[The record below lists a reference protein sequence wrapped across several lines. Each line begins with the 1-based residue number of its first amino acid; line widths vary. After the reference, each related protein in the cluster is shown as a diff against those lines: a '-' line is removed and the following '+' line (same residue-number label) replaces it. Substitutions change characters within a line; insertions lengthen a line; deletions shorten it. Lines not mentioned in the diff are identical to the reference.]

1 MYVINDNVLDEIRD
15 RADIVDLIGE
25 YVDLKRSGSNY
36 MGLCPFHSEKTPSF
50 SVSPSKSIFK
60 CFGCGVGGDVITF
73 VMKRENLSFPDAVEF
88 LADKYN
94 VRLEVYKDENKEA
107 REKRNRLYEI
117 NREAGLHFLKNYEAS
132 QKAQLY
138 LKNRMLSDKTIRSYG
153 IGYSKDSWTDLYDHL
168 TKMGYR
174 EDELLEL
181 NLISKS
187 KNGNYIDRFRDRVMF
202 PIINRNNRI
211 IGFGARAFGDEKPK
225 YLNSRE
231 TPIFHKGSNVFN
243 INIISRE
250 STRERIILVEGYMDV
265 ISLYNSGIN
274 YSVASLGTSLT
285 IDQANIIKKMAKDIY
300 ICYDSDSAG
309 INATSRAIDIF
320 LQAAVKPKIIEL
332 EGGLDPDDFIKKY
345 GIEGF
350 ENKIKSAISYI
361 EFKIKK
367 LKENF
372 NLEDSEGL
380 SNFTID
386 SAKILSSIK
395 NPIERDIFVK
405 DFSRKYNISYTAI
418 ENYINYLN
426 RNKLKEA
433 NREKFKVKKN
443 TNVVKS
449 NKARAQEELL
459 SYSLLDNDIY
469 KYIKNKIEVFYFTNA
484 MTRAVF
490 EEIPRLYEEEMEVRD
505 FLSLLESNRLIDK
518 EFVENILSIINDIHV
533 NDKIVD
539 ELINTIEG
547 NYLRDR
553 KNKILE
559 NIEKLQGEENKNLL
573 LEALKELQEINL
585 KLNELKEEGNYEWKF
600 KKQRINWGNK
610 GPAFKGW
617 KKRWK
622 TYLWRNRWCL
632 RKIWNWFWWYR
643 WIIQSLWKRRNKLSW

>member
-73 VMKRENLSFPDAVEF
+73 VMKRENLSFPEAVEF

-132 QKAQLY
+132 QKPQLY

-211 IGFGARAFGDEKPK
+211 IGFGARAFGDAKPK

-285 IDQANIIKKMAKDIY
+285 MDQANIIKKMARDIY

-380 SNFTID
+380 SNFTIE
-386 SAKILSSIK
+386 SSKILSSIK

-426 RNKLKEA
+426 RNKLKETK
-433 NREKFKVKKN
+433 REKFKVKKN

-469 KYIKNKIEVFYFTNA
+469 KYIRNKIEVFYFTNA

-490 EEIPRLYEEEMEVRD
+490 EEIPRLYEEEIEVRD

-518 EFVENILSIINDIHV
+518 EFVENLLSIINDIHV

-600 KKQRINWGNK
+600 KE
-610 GPAFKGW
+610 
-617 KKRWK
+617 
-622 TYLWRNRWCL
+622 
-632 RKIWNWFWWYR
+632 
-643 WIIQSLWKRRNKLSW
+643 

>member
-73 VMKRENLSFPDAVEF
+73 VMKRENLSFPEAVEF

-211 IGFGARAFGDEKPK
+211 IGFGARAFGDAKPK

-285 IDQANIIKKMAKDIY
+285 IDQANIIKKMARDIY

-320 LQAAVKPKIIEL
+320 LQASVKPKIIEL

-345 GIEGF
+345 GVEGF

-372 NLEDSEGL
+372 NLKDSEGL
-380 SNFTID
+380 SNFTIE

-433 NREKFKVKKN
+433 KREKFKVKKN

-469 KYIKNKIEVFYFTNA
+469 KYIRNKIEVFYFTNA

-490 EEIPRLYEEEMEVRD
+490 EEITRLYEEEMEVRD

-518 EFVENILSIINDIHV
+518 EFVGNILSIINDIHV

-600 KKQRINWGNK
+600 KE
-610 GPAFKGW
+610 
-617 KKRWK
+617 
-622 TYLWRNRWCL
+622 
-632 RKIWNWFWWYR
+632 
-643 WIIQSLWKRRNKLSW
+643 

>member
-73 VMKRENLSFPDAVEF
+73 IMKRENLSFPEAVEF

-117 NREAGLHFLKNYEAS
+117 NREAGLHFLKNYQAS

-174 EDELLEL
+174 EEELLEL

-211 IGFGARAFGDEKPK
+211 IGFGARAFGDAKPK

-285 IDQANIIKKMAKDIY
+285 IDQANIIKRMAKDIY
-300 ICYDSDSAG
+300 ICYDSDNAG

-320 LQAAVKPKIIEL
+320 LQASVKPKIIEL

-345 GIEGF
+345 GLEAF
-350 ENKIKSAISYI
+350 EKKIKSAISYI

-380 SNFTID
+380 SNFTIE

-405 DFSRKYNISYTAI
+405 DFSTKYNISYTAI

-433 NREKFKVKKN
+433 KREKVKVMKN
-443 TNVVKS
+443 INVVKS
-449 NKARAQEELL
+449 NKTRAQEELL

-490 EEIPRLYEEEMEVRD
+490 EETPRLFEEEMEIRD
-505 FLSLLESNRLIDK
+505 FLSILESNKLVTK
-518 EFVENILSIINDIHV
+518 EFVENIMSLISDIHV
-533 NDKIVD
+533 DDKIVD
-539 ELINTIEG
+539 ELIKTIER
-547 NYLRDR
+547 NYIQDR
-553 KNKILE
+553 KHKILE

-573 LEALKELQEINL
+573 LESLKELQEINL
-585 KLNELKEEGNYEWKF
+585 KLNELKEEGNYEWKY
-600 KKQRINWGNK
+600 KK
-610 GPAFKGW
+610 
-617 KKRWK
+617 
-622 TYLWRNRWCL
+622 
-632 RKIWNWFWWYR
+632 
-643 WIIQSLWKRRNKLSW
+643 

>member
-1 MYVINDNVLDEIRD
+1 MYVINDNVLNEIRD

-73 VMKRENLSFPDAVEF
+73 VMKRENLSFPEAVEF

-132 QKAQLY
+132 QKTQLY

-211 IGFGARAFGDEKPK
+211 IGFGARAFGDAKPK

-250 STRERIILVEGYMDV
+250 SSRERIILVEGYMDV

-285 IDQANIIKKMAKDIY
+285 IDQANIIKKMARDIY

-320 LQAAVKPKIIEL
+320 LQVSVKPKIIEL

-345 GIEGF
+345 GVEGF

-380 SNFTID
+380 SNFTIE

-426 RNKLKEA
+426 RNKLKETK
-433 NREKFKVKKN
+433 REKFKVKKN

-469 KYIKNKIEVFYFTNA
+469 KYIRNKIEVFYFTNA

-600 KKQRINWGNK
+600 KE
-610 GPAFKGW
+610 
-617 KKRWK
+617 
-622 TYLWRNRWCL
+622 
-632 RKIWNWFWWYR
+632 
-643 WIIQSLWKRRNKLSW
+643 

>member
-73 VMKRENLSFPDAVEF
+73 VMKRENLSFPEAVEF

-132 QKAQLY
+132 QKTQLY

-211 IGFGARAFGDEKPK
+211 IGFGARAFGDAKPK

-250 STRERIILVEGYMDV
+250 SSRERIILVEGYMDV

-320 LQAAVKPKIIEL
+320 LQASVKPKIIEL

-345 GIEGF
+345 GVEGF

-372 NLEDSEGL
+372 NLKDSEGL
-380 SNFTID
+380 SNFTIE

-585 KLNELKEEGNYEWKF
+585 KLNELKEEGNYE
-600 KKQRINWGNK
+600 
-610 GPAFKGW
+610 
-617 KKRWK
+617 
-622 TYLWRNRWCL
+622 
-632 RKIWNWFWWYR
+632 
-643 WIIQSLWKRRNKLSW
+643 

>member
-73 VMKRENLSFPDAVEF
+73 VMKRENLSFPEAVEF

-117 NREAGLHFLKNYEAS
+117 NREAGLHFLKNYQAS
-132 QKAQLY
+132 QKTQLY

-168 TKMGYR
+168 TKMGYK
-174 EDELLEL
+174 EEELLEL

-211 IGFGARAFGDEKPK
+211 IGFGARAFGDAKPK

-274 YSVASLGTSLT
+274 YSIASLGTSLT

-300 ICYDSDSAG
+300 ICYDSDNAG
-309 INATSRAIDIF
+309 INATLRAIDIF
-320 LQAAVKPKIIEL
+320 LQASVNPKIIEL

-345 GIEGF
+345 GVEGF

-380 SNFTID
+380 SNFTIE

-405 DFSRKYNISYTAI
+405 NFSRKYNISYTAI

-433 NREKFKVKKN
+433 KREKFKVKKN

-490 EEIPRLYEEEMEVRD
+490 EEIPRLYEEEMEVKD
-505 FLSLLESNRLIDK
+505 FLSLLESNRLIDR
-518 EFVENILSIINDIHV
+518 EFVENILSIINEIHV

-539 ELINTIEG
+539 ELINTIKG

-585 KLNELKEEGNYEWKF
+585 KLSELKEEGNYEWKF
-600 KKQRINWGNK
+600 KE
-610 GPAFKGW
+610 
-617 KKRWK
+617 
-622 TYLWRNRWCL
+622 
-632 RKIWNWFWWYR
+632 
-643 WIIQSLWKRRNKLSW
+643 

>member
-73 VMKRENLSFPDAVEF
+73 VMKRENLSFPEAVEF

-132 QKAQLY
+132 QKTQLY

-211 IGFGARAFGDEKPK
+211 IGFGARAFGDAKPK

-250 STRERIILVEGYMDV
+250 SSRERIILVEGYMDV

-285 IDQANIIKKMAKDIY
+285 IDQANIIKKMARDIY

-320 LQAAVKPKIIEL
+320 LQVSVKPKIIEL

-345 GIEGF
+345 GVEGF

-380 SNFTID
+380 SNFTIE

-405 DFSRKYNISYTAI
+405 DFSKKYNISYTAI

-426 RNKLKEA
+426 RNKLKETK
-433 NREKFKVKKN
+433 REKFKVKKN

-469 KYIKNKIEVFYFTNA
+469 KYIRNKIEVFYFTNA

-585 KLNELKEEGNYEWKF
+585 KLNELKEEGNYE
-600 KKQRINWGNK
+600 
-610 GPAFKGW
+610 
-617 KKRWK
+617 
-622 TYLWRNRWCL
+622 
-632 RKIWNWFWWYR
+632 
-643 WIIQSLWKRRNKLSW
+643 

>member
-25 YVDLKRSGSNY
+25 YVDLKKSGSNY

-50 SVSPSKSIFK
+50 SVSSSKSIFK

-73 VMKRENLSFPDAVEF
+73 VMKRENLSFPEAVEF

-94 VRLEVYKDENKEA
+94 VRLEEYKDENKEA
-107 REKRNRLYEI
+107 RDKRSRLYEI
-117 NREAGLHFLKNYEAS
+117 NREAALHFLKNFQTS
-132 QKAQLY
+132 KKAQLY
-138 LKNRMLSDKTIRSYG
+138 LSSRMISAKTTRAYG

-168 TKMGYR
+168 TSLGYK

-202 PIINRNNRI
+202 PIINRNNKVI
-211 IGFGARAFGDEKPK
+211 AFGARGFGDAKPK

-243 INIISRE
+243 MNIISRE
-250 STRERIILVEGYMDV
+250 SSRERIILVEGYMDV

-300 ICYDSDSAG
+300 ICYDSDNAG

-320 LQAAVKPKIIEL
+320 LQASVKPKIIEL
-332 EGGLDPDDFIKKY
+332 DEGLDPDDFIKKY
-345 GIEGF
+345 GVEAF
-350 ENKIKSAISYI
+350 ENKIKSSISYI

-367 LKENF
+367 LRENF
-372 NLEDSEGL
+372 NLKDNEGL
-380 SNFTID
+380 SNFTIEA
-386 SAKILSSIK
+386 AKIFSSIK

-405 DFSRKYNISYTAI
+405 DFSKNYNISYLAI

-426 RNKLKEA
+426 RNRVKEA
-433 NREKFKVKKN
+433 KKEKFKVKRN

-449 NKARAQEELL
+449 NKTRAQEELL
-459 SYSLLDNDIY
+459 AYSLLDNDIY
-469 KYIKNKIEVFYFTNA
+469 NYIKKRIEVFYFNNA

-490 EEIPRLYEEEMEVRD
+490 EEIPRFFEEEMEVAD
-505 FLSLLESNRLIDK
+505 FLSLLESNRLIDNDFK
-518 EFVENILSIINDIHV
+518 NNILAIINDIYV
-533 NDKIVD
+533 NEKVVD
-539 ELINTIEG
+539 ELIKTVES
-547 NYLRDR
+547 NYLQNQ
-553 KNKILE
+553 KSKILE

-573 LEALKELQEINL
+573 LDALKELQEINL
-585 KLNELKEEGNYEWKF
+585 KLSELKEEGNYE
-600 KKQRINWGNK
+600 
-610 GPAFKGW
+610 
-617 KKRWK
+617 
-622 TYLWRNRWCL
+622 
-632 RKIWNWFWWYR
+632 
-643 WIIQSLWKRRNKLSW
+643 

>member
-25 YVDLKRSGSNY
+25 YVDLKKSGSNY

-50 SVSPSKSIFK
+50 SVSSSKSIFK

-73 VMKRENLSFPDAVEF
+73 VMKRENLSFPEAVEF

-94 VRLEVYKDENKEA
+94 VRLEEYKDENKEA
-107 REKRNRLYEI
+107 RDKRSRLYEI
-117 NREAGLHFLKNYEAS
+117 NREAALHFLKNFQTS
-132 QKAQLY
+132 KKAQLY
-138 LKNRMLSDKTIRSYG
+138 LSNRMVSAKTIRAYG

-168 TKMGYR
+168 TSLGYK

-202 PIINRNNRI
+202 PIINRNNKVI
-211 IGFGARAFGDEKPK
+211 AFGARGFGDAKPK
-225 YLNSRE
+225 YLNSQE

-243 INIISRE
+243 MNIISRE
-250 STRERIILVEGYMDV
+250 SSRERIILVEGYMDV

-300 ICYDSDSAG
+300 ICYDSDNAG

-320 LQAAVKPKIIEL
+320 LQASVKPKIIEL
-332 EGGLDPDDFIKKY
+332 DEGLDPDDFIKKY
-345 GIEGF
+345 GVEAF
-350 ENKIKSAISYI
+350 ENKIKSSISYI

-367 LKENF
+367 LRENF
-372 NLEDSEGL
+372 NLKDNEGL
-380 SNFTID
+380 SNFTIEA
-386 SAKILSSIK
+386 AKIFSSIK

-405 DFSRKYNISYTAI
+405 DFSKNYNISNLAI

-426 RNKLKEA
+426 RNRVKEA
-433 NREKFKVKKN
+433 KKEKFKVKRN

-449 NKARAQEELL
+449 NKTRAQEELL
-459 SYSLLDNDIY
+459 AYSLLDNDIY
-469 KYIKNKIEVFYFTNA
+469 NYIKKRIEVFYFNNA

-490 EEIPRLYEEEMEVRD
+490 EEIPRFFEEEMEVAD
-505 FLSLLESNRLIDK
+505 FLSLLESNRLIDNDFK
-518 EFVENILSIINDIHV
+518 NNILAIINDIYV
-533 NDKIVD
+533 NEKVVD
-539 ELINTIEG
+539 ELIKTVES
-547 NYLRDR
+547 NYLQNQ
-553 KNKILE
+553 KSKILE

-573 LEALKELQEINL
+573 LDALKELQEINL
-585 KLNELKEEGNYEWKF
+585 KLSELKEEGNYE
-600 KKQRINWGNK
+600 
-610 GPAFKGW
+610 
-617 KKRWK
+617 
-622 TYLWRNRWCL
+622 
-632 RKIWNWFWWYR
+632 
-643 WIIQSLWKRRNKLSW
+643 

>member
-60 CFGCGVGGDVITF
+60 CFGCGEGGDVITF
-73 VMKRENLSFPDAVEF
+73 VMKRENLSFPEAVEF
-88 LADKYN
+88 LADKYY

-117 NREAGLHFLKNYEAS
+117 NREAGLHFLKNYQAS
-132 QKAQLY
+132 QKSQLY

-168 TKMGYR
+168 TKMGYK
-174 EDELLEL
+174 EEELLEL

-187 KNGNYIDRFRDRVMF
+187 KKGNYVDRFRDRVMF

-211 IGFGARAFGDEKPK
+211 IGFGARAFGDAKPK

-285 IDQANIIKKMAKDIY
+285 IDQANIIKRMAKDIY
-300 ICYDSDSAG
+300 ICYDSDNAG

-320 LQAAVKPKIIEL
+320 LQASVKPKIIEL

-345 GIEGF
+345 GLEAF
-350 ENKIKSAISYI
+350 ENKIKSAISYV

-380 SNFTID
+380 SNFTIE

-405 DFSRKYNISYTAI
+405 NFSTKYNISYTAI

-433 NREKFKVKKN
+433 KREKLKVKKN
-443 TNVVKS
+443 VNVVKS
-449 NKARAQEELL
+449 NKTRAQEELL
-459 SYSLLDNDIY
+459 AYSLLDNDIY
-469 KYIKNKIEVFYFTNA
+469 KYIKNKVEVFYFTNA

-490 EEIPRLYEEEMEVRD
+490 EEIPRLFEEEIEIKD
-505 FLSLLESNRLIDK
+505 FLSILESNKLVNK
-518 EFVENILSIINDIHV
+518 EFVENIMSFIREIHV
-533 NDKIVD
+533 DDKIVD
-539 ELINTIEG
+539 ELIKTIEG
-547 NYLRDR
+547 NYLQDR
-553 KNKILE
+553 KHKILE

-573 LEALKELQEINL
+573 LESLKELQEINL
-585 KLNELKEEGNYEWKF
+585 KLNELKEEGNYEWKY
-600 KKQRINWGNK
+600 KK
-610 GPAFKGW
+610 
-617 KKRWK
+617 
-622 TYLWRNRWCL
+622 
-632 RKIWNWFWWYR
+632 
-643 WIIQSLWKRRNKLSW
+643 

>member
-25 YVDLKRSGSNY
+25 YVDLKKSGSNY

-50 SVSPSKSIFK
+50 SVSSSKSIFK

-73 VMKRENLSFPDAVEF
+73 VMKRENLSFPEAVEF

-94 VRLEVYKDENKEA
+94 VRLEEYKDENKEA
-107 REKRNRLYEI
+107 RDKRSRLYEI
-117 NREAGLHFLKNYEAS
+117 NREAALHFLKNFQTS
-132 QKAQLY
+132 KKAQLY
-138 LKNRMLSDKTIRSYG
+138 LSNRMISAKTIRAYG

-168 TKMGYR
+168 TSLGYK

-202 PIINRNNRI
+202 PIINRNNKVI
-211 IGFGARAFGDEKPK
+211 AFGARGFGDAKPK

-243 INIISRE
+243 MNIISRE
-250 STRERIILVEGYMDV
+250 SSRERIILVEGYMDV

-300 ICYDSDSAG
+300 ICYDSDNAG

-320 LQAAVKPKIIEL
+320 LQASVKPKIIEL
-332 EGGLDPDDFIKKY
+332 DEGLDPDDFIKKY
-345 GIEGF
+345 GVEAF
-350 ENKIKSAISYI
+350 ENKIKSSISYI

-367 LKENF
+367 LRENY
-372 NLEDSEGL
+372 NLEDNEGL
-380 SNFTID
+380 SNFTIEA
-386 SAKILSSIK
+386 AKIFSSIK

-405 DFSRKYNISYTAI
+405 EFSKNYNISNLAI

-426 RNKLKEA
+426 RNKVKEA
-433 NREKFKVKKN
+433 KKEKFKVKKN

-449 NKARAQEELL
+449 NKTRAQEELL

-469 KYIKNKIEVFYFTNA
+469 NYIKKRIEVFYFSNA

-490 EEIPRLYEEEMEVRD
+490 EEIPKFFEEEMELND
-505 FLSLLESNRLIDK
+505 FLTLLESNRLIDTMFK
-518 EFVENILSIINDIHV
+518 NNILAIINDIYV
-533 NDKIVD
+533 NEKVVD
-539 ELINTIEG
+539 ELIRTVEG
-547 NYLRDR
+547 NYLQNQ

-585 KLNELKEEGNYEWKF
+585 KLNELKEEGNYE
-600 KKQRINWGNK
+600 
-610 GPAFKGW
+610 
-617 KKRWK
+617 
-622 TYLWRNRWCL
+622 
-632 RKIWNWFWWYR
+632 
-643 WIIQSLWKRRNKLSW
+643 

>member
-25 YVDLKRSGSNY
+25 YMDLKRSGSNY

-73 VMKRENLSFPDAVEF
+73 VMKRENLSFPEAVEF

-117 NREAGLHFLKNYEAS
+117 NREAGLHFLKNYQAS

-174 EDELLEL
+174 EEELLEL

-211 IGFGARAFGDEKPK
+211 IGFGARAFGDAKPK

-285 IDQANIIKKMAKDIY
+285 IDQANIIKRMAKDIY
-300 ICYDSDSAG
+300 ICYDSDNAG

-320 LQAAVKPKIIEL
+320 LQASVKPKIIEL

-345 GIEGF
+345 GLEAF
-350 ENKIKSAISYI
+350 EKKIKSAISYI

-380 SNFTID
+380 SNFTIE

-405 DFSRKYNISYTAI
+405 DFSTKYNISYTAI

-433 NREKFKVKKN
+433 KREKVKVKKN
-443 TNVVKS
+443 INVVKS
-449 NKARAQEELL
+449 NRTRAQEELL
-459 SYSLLDNDIY
+459 AYSLLDNDIY

-490 EEIPRLYEEEMEVRD
+490 EEIPRIFEEEMEIRD
-505 FLSLLESNRLIDK
+505 FLSILESNKLVTK
-518 EFVENILSIINDIHV
+518 EFVENIMSLISYIHV
-533 NDKIVD
+533 DDKIVD
-539 ELINTIEG
+539 ELIKTIER
-547 NYLRDR
+547 NYIQDR
-553 KNKILE
+553 KHKILE

-573 LEALKELQEINL
+573 LESLKELQEINL
-585 KLNELKEEGNYEWKF
+585 KLNELKEEGNYEWKY
-600 KKQRINWGNK
+600 KK
-610 GPAFKGW
+610 
-617 KKRWK
+617 
-622 TYLWRNRWCL
+622 
-632 RKIWNWFWWYR
+632 
-643 WIIQSLWKRRNKLSW
+643 

>member
-73 VMKRENLSFPDAVEF
+73 VMKRENLSFPEAVEF
-88 LADKYN
+88 LAEKYN

-132 QKAQLY
+132 QKTQLY

-211 IGFGARAFGDEKPK
+211 IGFGARAFGDAKPK

-250 STRERIILVEGYMDV
+250 SSRERIILVEGYMDV

-285 IDQANIIKKMAKDIY
+285 IDQANIIKKMARDIY

-320 LQAAVKPKIIEL
+320 LQASVKPKIIEI

-345 GIEGF
+345 GVEGF

-380 SNFTID
+380 SNFTIE

-426 RNKLKEA
+426 RNKLKETK
-433 NREKFKVKKN
+433 REKFKVKKN

-518 EFVENILSIINDIHV
+518 EFVRNILSIINDIHV

-600 KKQRINWGNK
+600 KE
-610 GPAFKGW
+610 
-617 KKRWK
+617 
-622 TYLWRNRWCL
+622 
-632 RKIWNWFWWYR
+632 
-643 WIIQSLWKRRNKLSW
+643 

>member
-73 VMKRENLSFPDAVEF
+73 IMKRENLSFPEAVEF

-117 NREAGLHFLKNYEAS
+117 NREAGLHFLKNYQAS

-138 LKNRMLSDKTIRSYG
+138 LKNRMLNDKTIRSYG

-168 TKMGYR
+168 TKMGYK

-187 KNGNYIDRFRDRVMF
+187 KNGNYIDRFHDRVMF
-202 PIINRNNRI
+202 PIINRNNKI
-211 IGFGARAFGDEKPK
+211 IGFGARAFGDAKPK

-243 INIISRE
+243 MNIISRE

-285 IDQANIIKKMAKDIY
+285 IDQANIIKRMAKDIY
-300 ICYDSDSAG
+300 ICYDSDNAG

-320 LQAAVKPKIIEL
+320 LQASVKPKIIEL
-332 EGGLDPDDFIKKY
+332 KGGLDPDDFIKKN
-345 GIEGF
+345 GLEAF
-350 ENKIKSAISYI
+350 EKKIKSAISYI

-380 SNFTID
+380 SNFTIE

-405 DFSRKYNISYTAI
+405 DFSTKYNISYTAI

-433 NREKFKVKKN
+433 KREKVKVKKN
-443 TNVVKS
+443 INVVKS
-449 NKARAQEELL
+449 NKTRAQEELL
-459 SYSLLDNDIY
+459 AYSLLDNDIY

-490 EEIPRLYEEEMEVRD
+490 EEIPRLFEEEMEIRD
-505 FLSLLESNRLIDK
+505 FLSILESNKLVTK
-518 EFVENILSIINDIHV
+518 EFVENIMSLISDIHV
-533 NDKIVD
+533 DDKIVD
-539 ELINTIEG
+539 ELIKTIER
-547 NYLRDR
+547 NYIQDR
-553 KNKILE
+553 KHKILE

-573 LEALKELQEINL
+573 LESLKELQEINL
-585 KLNELKEEGNYEWKF
+585 KLNELKEEGNYEWKY
-600 KKQRINWGNK
+600 KK
-610 GPAFKGW
+610 
-617 KKRWK
+617 
-622 TYLWRNRWCL
+622 
-632 RKIWNWFWWYR
+632 
-643 WIIQSLWKRRNKLSW
+643 

>member
-50 SVSPSKSIFK
+50 SVSPSKGIFK

-73 VMKRENLSFPDAVEF
+73 VMKRENLSFPEAVEF
-88 LADKYN
+88 LADKYS

-107 REKRNRLYEI
+107 RDKRDRLYEI
-117 NREAGLHFLKNYEAS
+117 NREAGLHFLKNYQTS
-132 QKAQLY
+132 QKTQLY
-138 LKNRMLSDKTIRSYG
+138 LKNRMLNDKTIRSYG

-168 TKMGYR
+168 TKLGYK

-211 IGFGARAFGDEKPK
+211 IGFGARAFGDERPK

-231 TPIFHKGSNVFN
+231 TPIFHKGNNVFN
-243 INIISRE
+243 MNIISRE

-300 ICYDSDSAG
+300 ICYDSDNAG

-320 LQAAVKPKIIEL
+320 LETSVKPKIIEL

-345 GIEGF
+345 GMEGF

-380 SNFTID
+380 SNFTIE
-386 SAKILSSIK
+386 SAKILSSII

-405 DFSRKYNISYTAI
+405 DFSRKYNISFAAI

-426 RNKLKEA
+426 RNKLKEVK
-433 NREKFKVKKN
+433 REKLKVKKN

-490 EEIPRLYEEEMEVRD
+490 EEIPRLYKEEMEVKD
-505 FLSLLESNRLIDK
+505 FLSLLESNRLVDI
-518 EFVENILSIINDIHV
+518 EFVGNILSIISEIHV
-533 NDKIVD
+533 DDKIVD
-539 ELINTIEG
+539 ELIRTIEG

-585 KLNELKEEGNYEWKF
+585 KLNELKEEGKYEWKF
-600 KKQRINWGNK
+600 KKQWINRGNK
-610 GPAFKGW
+610 GPALKGW
-617 KKRWK
+617 EKGWQ

-643 WIIQSLWKRRNKLSW
+643 WTIQGLWKRRH

>member
-73 VMKRENLSFPDAVEF
+73 IMKRENLNFPEAVEF
-88 LADKYN
+88 LAEKYN
-94 VRLEVYKDENKEA
+94 VRLSEYKDENKEA
-107 REKRNRLYEI
+107 RDKRNRLYDI
-117 NREAGLHFLKNYEAS
+117 NRETAMHFLNNLS
-132 QKAQLY
+132 SSPKAQKY
-138 LKNRMLSDKTIRSYG
+138 LRDRGLSEKTIRAYG
-153 IGYSKDSWTDLYDHL
+153 LGYSKDSWTDLYDHL
-168 TKMGYR
+168 TKLGYK

-202 PIINRNNRI
+202 PIINRNNKVI
-211 IGFGARAFGDEKPK
+211 AFGARGFGDAKPK

-231 TPIFHKGSNVFN
+231 TPIFHKGSNLFN
-243 INIISRE
+243 MNIISRE
-250 STRERIILVEGYMDV
+250 SSRQRIILVEGYMDV

-285 IDQANIIKKMAKDIY
+285 EDQAAIIKKMAKDIY
-300 ICYDSDSAG
+300 ICYDSDKAG

-320 LQAAVKPKIIEL
+320 LSKSCKPKIIEL

-345 GIEGF
+345 GMEGF

-361 EFKIKK
+361 DFKIKI
-367 LKENF
+367 LRENF
-372 NLEDSEGL
+372 NLEEAEGL
-380 SNFTID
+380 SNFTLE

-405 DFSRKYNISYTAI
+405 EFSKKYNISYKAI

-426 RNKLKEA
+426 RNKIKSEKK
-433 NREKFKVKKN
+433 EKFKLKKN

-449 NKARAQEELL
+449 TKTRAQEELL

-469 KYIKNKIEVFYFTNA
+469 NYIKNKIQVFYFTNA
-484 MTRAVF
+484 MTRASF
-490 EEIPRLYEEEMEVRD
+490 EEIPKMFEEEMEVSE
-505 FLSLLESNRLIDK
+505 FLNLLEKNRLIDSNFK
-518 EFVENILSIINDIHV
+518 ENILGIIKNIHV
-533 NDKIVD
+533 NEKIVD
-539 ELINTIEG
+539 ELIKTLER
-547 NYLRDR
+547 NYLQKEKER
-553 KNKILE
+553 ILE
-559 NIEKLQGEENKNLL
+559 NIDKLQGEEDKNLL
-573 LEALKELQEINL
+573 LDALKNLKEINL
-585 KLNELKEEGNYEWKF
+585 KLSELKEEGNYE
-600 KKQRINWGNK
+600 
-610 GPAFKGW
+610 
-617 KKRWK
+617 
-622 TYLWRNRWCL
+622 
-632 RKIWNWFWWYR
+632 
-643 WIIQSLWKRRNKLSW
+643 

>member
-73 VMKRENLSFPDAVEF
+73 VMKRENLSFPEAVEF

-132 QKAQLY
+132 QKTQLY

-211 IGFGARAFGDEKPK
+211 IGFGARAFGDAKPK

-285 IDQANIIKKMAKDIY
+285 IDQANIIKKMARDIY

-345 GIEGF
+345 GVEGF

-372 NLEDSEGL
+372 NLDDSEGL
-380 SNFTID
+380 SNFTIE

-433 NREKFKVKKN
+433 NREKLKVKKN

-469 KYIKNKIEVFYFTNA
+469 KYIRNKIEVFYFTNA

-518 EFVENILSIINDIHV
+518 EFVENILSIINEIHV

-585 KLNELKEEGNYEWKF
+585 KLNELKEEGNYE
-600 KKQRINWGNK
+600 
-610 GPAFKGW
+610 
-617 KKRWK
+617 
-622 TYLWRNRWCL
+622 
-632 RKIWNWFWWYR
+632 
-643 WIIQSLWKRRNKLSW
+643 

>member
-73 VMKRENLSFPDAVEF
+73 IMKRENLSFPEAVEF

-117 NREAGLHFLKNYEAS
+117 NREAGLHFLKNYQAS

-168 TKMGYR
+168 TKMGYK
-174 EDELLEL
+174 EEELLEL

-211 IGFGARAFGDEKPK
+211 IGFGARAFGDAKPK

-285 IDQANIIKKMAKDIY
+285 IDQANIIKRMAKDIY
-300 ICYDSDSAG
+300 ICYDSDNAG

-320 LQAAVKPKIIEL
+320 LQASVKPKIIEL

-345 GIEGF
+345 GLEAF
-350 ENKIKSAISYI
+350 EKKIKSAISYI

-380 SNFTID
+380 SNFTIE

-405 DFSRKYNISYTAI
+405 DFSTKYNISYTAI

-433 NREKFKVKKN
+433 KREKVKVKKN
-443 TNVVKS
+443 INVVKS
-449 NKARAQEELL
+449 NKTRAQEELL
-459 SYSLLDNDIY
+459 AYSLLDNDIY

-490 EEIPRLYEEEMEVRD
+490 EEIPRLFEEEMEIRD
-505 FLSLLESNRLIDK
+505 FLSILESNKLVTK
-518 EFVENILSIINDIHV
+518 EFVENIMSLISDIYV
-533 NDKIVD
+533 DDKIFD
-539 ELINTIEG
+539 ELIKTIER
-547 NYLRDR
+547 NYIQDR
-553 KNKILE
+553 KHKILE

-573 LEALKELQEINL
+573 LESLKELQEINL
-585 KLNELKEEGNYEWKF
+585 KLNELKEEGNYEWKY
-600 KKQRINWGNK
+600 KK
-610 GPAFKGW
+610 
-617 KKRWK
+617 
-622 TYLWRNRWCL
+622 
-632 RKIWNWFWWYR
+632 
-643 WIIQSLWKRRNKLSW
+643 

>member
-73 VMKRENLSFPDAVEF
+73 IMKRENLSFPEAVEF

-117 NREAGLHFLKNYEAS
+117 NREAGLHFLKNYQAS

-174 EDELLEL
+174 EEELLEL

-211 IGFGARAFGDEKPK
+211 IGFGARAFGDAKPK

-285 IDQANIIKKMAKDIY
+285 IDQANIIKRMAKDIY
-300 ICYDSDSAG
+300 ICYDSDNAG

-320 LQAAVKPKIIEL
+320 LQASVKPKIIEL

-345 GIEGF
+345 GLEAF
-350 ENKIKSAISYI
+350 EKKIKSAISYI

-380 SNFTID
+380 SNFTIE

-405 DFSRKYNISYTAI
+405 DFSTKYNISYTAI

-433 NREKFKVKKN
+433 KREKVKVKKN
-443 TNVVKS
+443 INVVKS
-449 NKARAQEELL
+449 NKTRAQEELL

-490 EEIPRLYEEEMEVRD
+490 EEIPRLFEEEMEIRD
-505 FLSLLESNRLIDK
+505 FLSILESNKLVTK
-518 EFVENILSIINDIHV
+518 EFVENIMSLISDIHV
-533 NDKIVD
+533 DDKIVD
-539 ELINTIEG
+539 ELVKTIER
-547 NYLRDR
+547 NYIQDR
-553 KNKILE
+553 KHKILE

-573 LEALKELQEINL
+573 LESLKELQEINL
-585 KLNELKEEGNYEWKF
+585 KLNELKEEGNYE
-600 KKQRINWGNK
+600 
-610 GPAFKGW
+610 
-617 KKRWK
+617 
-622 TYLWRNRWCL
+622 
-632 RKIWNWFWWYR
+632 
-643 WIIQSLWKRRNKLSW
+643 

>member
-73 VMKRENLSFPDAVEF
+73 VMKRENLSFPEAVEF

-132 QKAQLY
+132 QKTQLY

-211 IGFGARAFGDEKPK
+211 IGFGARAFGDAKPK

-320 LQAAVKPKIIEL
+320 LQASVKPKIIEL

-345 GIEGF
+345 GVEGF

-380 SNFTID
+380 SNFTIE
-386 SAKILSSIK
+386 SSKILSSIK

-469 KYIKNKIEVFYFTNA
+469 KYIRNKIEVFYFTNA

-600 KKQRINWGNK
+600 KE
-610 GPAFKGW
+610 
-617 KKRWK
+617 
-622 TYLWRNRWCL
+622 
-632 RKIWNWFWWYR
+632 
-643 WIIQSLWKRRNKLSW
+643 

>member
-60 CFGCGVGGDVITF
+60 CFGCGEGGDVITF
-73 VMKRENLSFPDAVEF
+73 VMKRENLSFPEAVEF

-117 NREAGLHFLKNYEAS
+117 NREAGLHFLKNYQAS
-132 QKAQLY
+132 QKSQLY

-168 TKMGYR
+168 TKMGYK
-174 EDELLEL
+174 EEELLEL

-211 IGFGARAFGDEKPK
+211 IGFGARAFGDAKPK

-243 INIISRE
+243 MNIISRE

-285 IDQANIIKKMAKDIY
+285 IDQANIIKRMAKDIY
-300 ICYDSDSAG
+300 ICYDSDNAG

-320 LQAAVKPKIIEL
+320 LQASVKPKIIEL

-345 GIEGF
+345 GLEAF
-350 ENKIKSAISYI
+350 ENKIKSAISYV

-380 SNFTID
+380 SNFTIE

-405 DFSRKYNISYTAI
+405 NFSTKYNISYTAI

-433 NREKFKVKKN
+433 KREKVKVKKN
-443 TNVVKS
+443 INVVKS
-449 NKARAQEELL
+449 NKTRAQEELL
-459 SYSLLDNDIY
+459 AYSLLDNDIY
-469 KYIKNKIEVFYFTNA
+469 EYIKNKVEVFYFTNA

-490 EEIPRLYEEEMEVRD
+490 EEIPRLFEEEIEIKD
-505 FLSLLESNRLIDK
+505 FLSILESNKLVNK
-518 EFVENILSIINDIHV
+518 EFVENIMSFIREIHV
-533 NDKIVD
+533 DDKIVD
-539 ELINTIEG
+539 ELIKTIEG
-547 NYLRDR
+547 NYLQDR
-553 KNKILE
+553 KHKILE

-573 LEALKELQEINL
+573 LESLKELQEINL
-585 KLNELKEEGNYEWKF
+585 KLNELKEEGNYE
-600 KKQRINWGNK
+600 
-610 GPAFKGW
+610 
-617 KKRWK
+617 
-622 TYLWRNRWCL
+622 
-632 RKIWNWFWWYR
+632 
-643 WIIQSLWKRRNKLSW
+643 

>member
-25 YVDLKRSGSNY
+25 YVDLKKSGSNY

-50 SVSPSKSIFK
+50 SVSSSKSIFK

-73 VMKRENLSFPDAVEF
+73 VMKRENLSFPEAVEF

-94 VRLEVYKDENKEA
+94 VRLEEYKDENKEA
-107 REKRNRLYEI
+107 RDKRSRLYEI
-117 NREAGLHFLKNYEAS
+117 NREAALHFLKNFQTS
-132 QKAQLY
+132 KKAQLY
-138 LKNRMLSDKTIRSYG
+138 LSNRMISAKTIRAYG

-168 TKMGYR
+168 TSLGYE

-202 PIINRNNRI
+202 PIINRNNKVI
-211 IGFGARAFGDEKPK
+211 AFGARGFGDAKPK

-243 INIISRE
+243 MNIISRE
-250 STRERIILVEGYMDV
+250 SSRERIILVEGYMDV

-300 ICYDSDSAG
+300 ICYDSDNAG

-320 LQAAVKPKIIEL
+320 LQASVKPKIIEL
-332 EGGLDPDDFIKKY
+332 DEGLDPDDFIKKY
-345 GIEGF
+345 GVEAF
-350 ENKIKSAISYI
+350 ENKIKSSISYI

-367 LKENF
+367 LRENF
-372 NLEDSEGL
+372 NLKDNEGL
-380 SNFTID
+380 SNFTIEA
-386 SAKILSSIK
+386 AKIFSSIK

-405 DFSRKYNISYTAI
+405 DFSKNYNISNLAI

-426 RNKLKEA
+426 RNRVKEA
-433 NREKFKVKKN
+433 KKEKFKVKRN

-449 NKARAQEELL
+449 NKTRAQEELL
-459 SYSLLDNDIY
+459 AYSLLDNDIY
-469 KYIKNKIEVFYFTNA
+469 NYIKKRIEVFYFSNA

-490 EEIPRLYEEEMEVRD
+490 EEIPRFFEEEMEVAD
-505 FLSLLESNRLIDK
+505 FLSLLESNRLIDNDFK
-518 EFVENILSIINDIHV
+518 NNILEIINDIYV
-533 NDKIVD
+533 NEKVVD
-539 ELINTIEG
+539 ELIKTVES
-547 NYLRDR
+547 NYLQNQ
-553 KNKILE
+553 KSKILE

-573 LEALKELQEINL
+573 LDALKELQEINL
-585 KLNELKEEGNYEWKF
+585 KLSELKEEGNYE
-600 KKQRINWGNK
+600 
-610 GPAFKGW
+610 
-617 KKRWK
+617 
-622 TYLWRNRWCL
+622 
-632 RKIWNWFWWYR
+632 
-643 WIIQSLWKRRNKLSW
+643 

>member
-73 VMKRENLSFPDAVEF
+73 VMKRENLSFPEAVEF

-117 NREAGLHFLKNYEAS
+117 NREAGLHFLKNYQAS

-174 EDELLEL
+174 EEELLEL

-211 IGFGARAFGDEKPK
+211 IGFGARAFGDAKPK

-285 IDQANIIKKMAKDIY
+285 IDQANIIKRMAKDIY
-300 ICYDSDSAG
+300 ICYDSDNAG

-320 LQAAVKPKIIEL
+320 LQASVKPKIIEL

-345 GIEGF
+345 GLEAF
-350 ENKIKSAISYI
+350 EKKIKSAISYI

-380 SNFTID
+380 SNFTIE

-405 DFSRKYNISYTAI
+405 DFSTKYNISYTAI

-433 NREKFKVKKN
+433 KREKVKVKKN
-443 TNVVKS
+443 INVVKS
-449 NKARAQEELL
+449 NKTRAQEELL

-490 EEIPRLYEEEMEVRD
+490 EEIPRLFEEEMEIRD
-505 FLSLLESNRLIDK
+505 FLSILESNKLVTK
-518 EFVENILSIINDIHV
+518 EFVENIMSLISDIHV
-533 NDKIVD
+533 DDKIVD
-539 ELINTIEG
+539 ELVKTIER
-547 NYLRDR
+547 NYIQDR
-553 KNKILE
+553 KHKILE

-573 LEALKELQEINL
+573 LESLKELQEINL
-585 KLNELKEEGNYEWKF
+585 KLNELKEEGNYE
-600 KKQRINWGNK
+600 
-610 GPAFKGW
+610 
-617 KKRWK
+617 
-622 TYLWRNRWCL
+622 
-632 RKIWNWFWWYR
+632 
-643 WIIQSLWKRRNKLSW
+643 